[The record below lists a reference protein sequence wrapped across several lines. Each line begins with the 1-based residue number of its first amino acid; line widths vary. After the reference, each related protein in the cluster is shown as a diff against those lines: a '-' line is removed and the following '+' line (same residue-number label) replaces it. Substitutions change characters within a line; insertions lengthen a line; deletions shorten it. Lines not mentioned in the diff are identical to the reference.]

1 MPAHCPAR
9 PLHRLLIVIP
19 ALFGLVT
26 ILAALAVLLGIRT
39 PAHAVFRPLLL
50 FNGVMGLAYLGT
62 ALALRWNPP
71 LGRWLA
77 DGVALAN
84 LGMLGFIF
92 LLQQG
97 GYPIAADSL
106 RAMAFR
112 TAVWAGI
119 AFGVWHLLRT
129 TRPEDTPARGGC
141 CGSAA

>member
-97 GYPIAADSL
+97 GHPVATESL
-106 RAMAFR
+106 RAMVFR
-112 TAVWAGI
+112 SAVWLGI
-119 AFGVWHLLRT
+119 AVGAWHLVRT
-129 TRPEDTPARGGC
+129 SRPATTQGA
-141 CGSAA
+141 

>member
-1 MPAHCPAR
+1 MLAHCPTR
-9 PLHRLLIVIP
+9 PLHRLLVLVP

-26 ILAALAVLLGIRT
+26 IGAALAVLLGVRT
-39 PAHAVFRPLLL
+39 PTHAVFLPLLL
-50 FNGVMGLAYLGT
+50 FNGAMGLAYVGT
-62 ALALRWNPP
+62 ALVIRRNPSR
-71 LGRWLA
+71 GRWFA

-84 LGMLGFIF
+84 LGMLVFII

-97 GYPIAADSL
+97 GYPIAGDSL

-129 TRPEDTPARGGC
+129 TRPEDAPARGGC
-141 CGSAA
+141 CGGMA